1 MKELPDSTKDRSVI
15 RLTRNRH
22 NGMRPFDSRGDHDF
36 VRRFM
41 DNYWQDTLKV
51 FVSEK
56 WENEKTTNMYRDKLN
71 NDQKNEYDKLDDRGK
86 KELFELEFE
95 LNVNKQK
102 ESTSPKKN
110 IL

>member
-1 MKELPDSTKDRSVI
+1 MIK
-15 RLTRNRH
+15 
-22 NGMRPFDSRGDHDF
+22 
-36 VRRFM
+36 
-41 DNYWQDTLKV
+41 
-51 FVSEK
+51 
-56 WENEKTTNMYRDKLN
+56 
-71 NDQKNEYDKLDDRGK
+71 KNEYDKLDDRGK